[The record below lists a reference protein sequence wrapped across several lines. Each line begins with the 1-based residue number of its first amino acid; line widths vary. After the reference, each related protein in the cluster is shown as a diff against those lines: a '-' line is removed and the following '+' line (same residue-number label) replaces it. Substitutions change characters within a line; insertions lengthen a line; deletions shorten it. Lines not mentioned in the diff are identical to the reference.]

1 MPSKH
6 TFSRLVLLLAFLTC
20 LATTVGIW
28 RPVTAQSDQPGT
40 PQPVLG
46 DRLLQTVEPAPP
58 FSEPQRLPDV
68 VIPAMPGTAQPAAT
82 TRIFL
87 PFIGQNS
94 SGIPTSVP
102 VEDVEE
108 SGASATPAWNPELS
122 VNLRVLVLTATRDDT
137 TLGAIRQILD
147 FVGVPYDVW
156 VASEQAGQLTP
167 DRLANGTLGNYY
179 AVMLTTSNLAYTP
192 DNGVTWLSALSAE
205 EWANL
210 WQYEATFRVRQVTWY
225 TFPTSDYGFSS
236 ALPGRD
242 TTVTPLSL
250 TLTPQGRTVFAH
262 LNPSAVLSVRY
273 AWVYPATVPSGD
285 PNIQP
290 LLTDESGNVFAAT
303 RVYADG
309 RENLALTF
317 SGNQYLLHSMALG
330 YGLLNWATRGLFLG
344 EFRTYIHP
352 QIDDYFIANDIW
364 TPETPCGTNLDLN
377 PSGVEYRMSA
387 ADLQAVIN
395 WQQARRA
402 EPTTRQLRLTMV
414 FNGVGADPISSGG
427 GMPANDDLVAL
438 TQAQHHHFY
447 WVNHTYTHL
456 LLNDVTIPASR
467 FRSELQNNHQVAR
480 RLGFTNYNRASLVT
494 PEISGLNNPVFLN
507 EAYRWGIRYMVSD
520 TSRPEQRAPSPNTG
534 YPNPLQPGILM
545 IPRHANNLFYN
556 VSRPE
561 EWEAE
566 YNCLYT
572 SFWGR
577 ALTVN
582 EIIDRESDLML
593 GNLLRGDISPLM
605 FHQANLRAYDGQ
617 RTLMTDLIDATL
629 AKYNQLYRLPI
640 RSLNEHTI
648 GQKLAARTAFNQS
661 GVTATLTGNQLVVN
675 VQQGAMVPITGIC
688 SRPTNPS
695 ASVERYNGQCTLNV
709 TMASGSSATLVFP

>member
-1 MPSKH
+1 M
-6 TFSRLVLLLAFLTC
+6 
-20 LATTVGIW
+20 
-28 RPVTAQSDQPGT
+28 
-40 PQPVLG
+40 
-46 DRLLQTVEPAPP
+46 PAP
-58 FSEPQRLPDV
+58 
-68 VIPAMPGTAQPAAT
+68 
-82 TRIFL
+82 
-87 PFIGQNS
+87 
-94 SGIPTSVP
+94 VP
-102 VEDVEE
+102 VDNDAEE
-108 SGASATPAWNPELS
+108 SATSATPAWNPNLA
-122 VNLRVLVLTATRDDT
+122 VNLRVLVITATRDDT

-147 FVGVPYDVW
+147 FVGVPYDLW
-156 VASEQAGQLTP
+156 VATEQAGQLTA
-167 DRLANGTLGNYY
+167 DLLSNGTLGYYY
-179 AVMLTTSNLAYTP
+179 AVMLTSSNLAYTP
-192 DNGVTWLSALSAE
+192 DNGVTWLSALSAD
-205 EWANL
+205 EWTTL
-210 WQYEATFRVRQVTWY
+210 WQYEANFRVRQVTWY
-225 TFPTSDYGFSS
+225 TFPTPDYGFSS
-236 ALPGRD
+236 FLPGRD
-242 TTVTPLSL
+242 TTTAPLAL
-250 TLTPQGRTVFAH
+250 TLTPQGRAIFSH
-262 LNPSAVLSVRY
+262 LTPSAVVPVQY
-273 AWVYPATVPSGD
+273 AYAYPAAVPAGD

-290 LLTDESGNVFAAT
+290 LLTDASGNVFAAT

-317 SGNQYLLHSMALG
+317 SGNQYLVHSMALS

-344 EFRTYIHP
+344 EFRTYMHP

-364 TPETPCGTNLDLN
+364 TPETPCGTNLDLT
-377 PSGVEYRMSA
+377 PGGVEHRMNA

-402 EPTTRQLRLTMV
+402 EPNTRQLRLTMV
-414 FNGVGADPISSGG
+414 FNGVGADPLNVGG
-427 GMPANDDLVAL
+427 GMPENDDLVPL
-438 TQAQHHHFY
+438 TQAQHSNFF

-456 LLNDVTIPASR
+456 LLNDINIPVAQ

-561 EWEAE
+561 EWVAE

-577 ALTVN
+577 ALTLE

-593 GNLLRGDISPLM
+593 GYLLRGDISPLM

-629 AKYNQLYRLPI
+629 AKYNRLYQLPI
-640 RSLNEHTI
+640 RSLNQHTL
-648 GQKLAARTAFNQS
+648 GQKLIARAVFNQA
-661 GVTATLTGNQLVVN
+661 GVTATLRGNQLEVR
-675 VQQGAMVPITGIC
+675 VQQGATVPITGIC
-688 SRPTNPS
+688 SRPASPS

-709 TMASGSSATLVFP
+709 LMASSSSATLTFP